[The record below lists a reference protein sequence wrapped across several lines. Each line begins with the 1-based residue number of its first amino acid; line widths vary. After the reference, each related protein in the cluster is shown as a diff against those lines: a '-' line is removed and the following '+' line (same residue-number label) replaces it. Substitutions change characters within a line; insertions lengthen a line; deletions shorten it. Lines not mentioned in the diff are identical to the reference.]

1 MNINHYQYTFF
12 IAYWWASLSLAQGDA
27 SENPKG
33 SIRGGK
39 ISLQE

>member
-1 MNINHYQYTFF
+1 MNINHQYTFL
-12 IAYWWASLSLAQGDA
+12 IAYLWASSSLEQGDA

-39 ISLQE
+39 LPLHE